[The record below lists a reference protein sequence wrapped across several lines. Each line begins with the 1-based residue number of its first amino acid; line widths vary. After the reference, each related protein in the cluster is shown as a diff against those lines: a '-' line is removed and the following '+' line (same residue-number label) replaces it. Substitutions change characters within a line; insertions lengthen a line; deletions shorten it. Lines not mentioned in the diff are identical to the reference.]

1 MVHFD
6 GSDVQFIV
14 ALSTETGKVLW
25 RSERSGEM
33 DPRPQQ
39 KKAYGTPLLV
49 ETASGPVVVSGAA
62 DWVYGY
68 APDSGK
74 ELWKVPY
81 GELGFSMSVRPVAD
95 AERIYISTSFGKS
108 QVIALKYSGL
118 TKPEV
123 LWRNNKNAPK
133 MCSPVLAGGL
143 LYYVDDGG
151 ILSCVDALT
160 GEAVYRERLSGKF
173 SASLLLADGRL
184 WVCSREGVTFVVAPG
199 REFKL
204 LAQNSLEGQIMASPI
219 ALDGA
224 LFIRTDKALYRL
236 GK

>member
-1 MVHFD
+1 
-6 GSDVQFIV
+6 
-14 ALSTETGKVLW
+14 
-25 RSERSGEM
+25 
-33 DPRPQQ
+33 
-39 KKAYGTPLLV
+39 
-49 ETASGPVVVSGAA
+49 
-62 DWVYGY
+62 
-68 APDSGK
+68 
-74 ELWKVPY
+74 
-81 GELGFSMSVRPVAD
+81 VAD

-118 TKPEV
+118 TEPEV

-184 WVCSREGVTFVVAPG
+184 WVCSREGVTFVVATG